1 MARVEVSATKSN
13 LMKMKDELS
22 FARDGKDLL
31 SQKREVLVMEMLR
44 LQDEARKV
52 REDLD
57 QLLERAYAAFIT
69 ASLLEGFDGMQRLA
83 LAIRPGVEMKLEER
97 SVMGVILPIVSC
109 EGREWRPDYGLGQ
122 GSHTSDRTVQLF
134 LEVASRLCE
143 VAEIETAIYRLAME
157 TRKTIR
163 RERALENKFIPEYSA
178 SIKYI
183 EDTLEERERETFYQ
197 LKLIKGN

>member
-1 MARVEVSATKSN
+1 MARMEVSATKSN

-22 FARDGKDLL
+22 FARDGKELL
-31 SQKREVLVMEMLR
+31 AQKREVLVMEMLR
-44 LQDEARKV
+44 LQDDARKV
-52 REDLD
+52 REDLN
-57 QLLERAYAAFIT
+57 QLLERAYASFIT

-83 LAIRPGVEMKLEER
+83 LAIRPGVEMKVEER

-122 GSHTSDRTVQLF
+122 GTLASDRTVQLF
-134 LEVASRLCE
+134 LEVAARLCE

-197 LKLIKGN
+197 LKLIKGD

>member
-1 MARVEVSATKSN
+1 MARMEVSATKSN

-22 FARDGKDLL
+22 FARDGKELL
-31 SQKREVLVMEMLR
+31 AQKREVLVMEMLR
-44 LQDEARKV
+44 LQDDARKV

-57 QLLERAYAAFIT
+57 QLLERAYASFIT

-83 LAIRPGVEMKLEER
+83 LAIRPGVEMKVEER

-109 EGREWRPDYGLGQ
+109 EGRERRPDYGFGQ
-122 GSHTSDRTVQLF
+122 GTFASDRTVQLF

-197 LKLIKGN
+197 LKLIKGD